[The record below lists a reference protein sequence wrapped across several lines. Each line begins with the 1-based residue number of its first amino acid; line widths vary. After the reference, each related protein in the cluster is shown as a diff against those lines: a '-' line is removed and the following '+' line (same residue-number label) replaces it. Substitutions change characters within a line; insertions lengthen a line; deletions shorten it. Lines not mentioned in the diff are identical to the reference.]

1 MRVAARLVV
10 ARCCLLLGSEA
21 ALGVKQITFVAVTA
35 DSQLSHPSC
44 GCVLHVVCTFLIVR
58 VGVGGVK
65 LPLPLYR
72 PFVRYP
78 QGDKEREKKTFVSA
92 TTMVLRKLFTID
104 AKTNGNGPATFAWN
118 PQGVLVAIAGANKR
132 VGIYTRQGELK
143 HTVNLPEKTAV
154 VDMHWDHEGS
164 TLAVIQATSQSVT
177 LFDTATNKMDTV
189 ATAMKADVCIIRWA
203 ASLPVLAVGNAKGG
217 VLMYN
222 RETFKKIPIVGKHS
236 KKIISMSWNRR
247 NQVAMSSDDKTLS
260 VSDDTGQTID
270 SVNIKGD
277 PLELKWADRKS
288 DDRKVGNVDG
298 TVSMTNSGKTL
309 ILFAPETKDSLVEL
323 AFNKKYGNL
332 VNFEWFGDGYLV
344 CGFAQGNI
352 TVVSTHN
359 KEIGNEVS
367 MMKSHRD
374 ALSALT
380 VNKAIQKGCSI
391 GDNTVRVFDLDDM
404 HLSEQR
410 SEKYEFDSE
419 FGALSQCGWTEDG
432 QILTVSSRNGSVYA
446 FVTRIPVMSASHANL
461 IAYFS
466 SLREVCVRDIVAGH
480 DVAKIEVEV
489 EPSFV
494 ALSQACV
501 AVGSLNQTWFYG
513 FDPSSVNQTK
523 CPKIGFHEASNVVK
537 SACCS
542 GQYGAVLYKDL
553 GKSEVFLLDPKGV
566 SAGSTND
573 EWRFPDKKDHG
584 KVTAHAMT
592 DNFYIFGTG
601 NGLVCVFSL
610 VDRQVV
616 TAYRHISG
624 IRYLKPNLQG
634 TRIAWI
640 DGSNNGSIF
649 NPASEQATSI
659 DGLPTS
665 TETIQW
671 DPSDYG
677 CFIAADPKN
686 FTTFTY
692 TPNSRYG
699 PTAKAVLKRDSTE
712 LCTTARPYG
721 FISVLLFRGVVMCQ
735 MPTGALAP
743 VPLNSHQ
750 PLQYQAPGDAE
761 SFHLLLE
768 MNRVPEAFAIANTP
782 EQLAKIATS
791 ALHVLDIDLAIRVY
805 RQLVKPTMVQCLER
819 IRHIAERNVL
829 LGHIALMFQEF
840 DDAQNFFL
848 RSSHPMLA
856 LEMRRDLMHWD
867 QALQLAEK
875 LAPEQVPLLSKECAS
890 QLEFRG
896 EYSNALN
903 VYRRGA
909 MDVPNVP
916 ANAPA
921 AALAARTAAE
931 LHNEG
936 CLGGEARCTFRM
948 GDVRGG
954 MRLLERTNN
963 RTFLV
968 DCAAILESMKQFDEA
983 AGLYER
989 AEQFERAATIYIK
1002 ETKQLK
1008 AAARVMQH
1016 IKSRNILTM
1025 YAKAKEVGENAYA
1038 EAMQAYERA
1047 EDWDNVVRIKVE
1059 FLSDLHGAYSIVRRT
1074 RSLEAAQMVAAVCRK
1089 RNEIGVAVEFLLL
1102 AKKYQEAFDLAKEAN
1117 MMLSFEQALAQIVTI
1132 EDGIAPAEYRDYF
1145 LMVADYYATTKKDNA
1160 VAGDFYKVGGQF
1172 PKALDRYLLV
1182 GTQESLDKAID
1193 VVGRA
1198 KSDKLAHKLLDYLM
1212 GEVDGEAKDPKN
1224 IFKLYMALG
1233 SFEKAAKTAVLI
1245 AGKEQELGNYRPAHK
1260 ILVDTC
1266 LVLNERGMR
1275 VSSDLRR
1282 SLALLHSYI
1291 IVKHLMK
1298 PMDDVPA
1305 ATRMLLRVARNIQ
1318 KFPQHVATILTS
1330 AVVQCIKSEFR
1341 ASAYD
1346 YARTLVSTPE
1356 LKEQIPEKHRKKVEA
1371 VVRKRGKDELID
1383 PPEATSQCPFCH
1395 SPVAETTLECTAC
1408 KNALPFC
1415 IVTGKHMVSED
1426 WSVCPSCN
1434 FPALHSEF
1442 VKLLQHDP
1450 RCPLC
1455 ENAVDPFKLNKVAD
1469 PDPKAFV

>member
-1 MRVAARLVV
+1 
-10 ARCCLLLGSEA
+10 
-21 ALGVKQITFVAVTA
+21 
-35 DSQLSHPSC
+35 
-44 GCVLHVVCTFLIVR
+44 
-58 VGVGGVK
+58 
-65 LPLPLYR
+65 
-72 PFVRYP
+72 
-78 QGDKEREKKTFVSA
+78 
-92 TTMVLRKLFTID
+92 MVLRKLFTID
-104 AKTNGNGPATFAWN
+104 TKVNGAGPCMFAWN
-118 PQGVLVAIAGANKR
+118 PQGVLLAVAGANKR

-154 VDMHWDHEGS
+154 IDMHWDHEGS
-164 TLAVIQATSQSVT
+164 TLAVVQAQTQSVV
-177 LFDTATNKMDTV
+177 LFDMATHKVDTLN
-189 ATAMKADVCIIRWA
+189 TAMKADVVLARWA
-203 ASLPVLAVGNAKGG
+203 HSLPILCVGNAKGG

-222 RETFKKIPIVGKHS
+222 RETFKKTPIVGKHS
-236 KKIISMSWNRR
+236 KKILSMSWNRR
-247 NQVAMSSDDKTLS
+247 NQVAMSSEDKTLS
-260 VSDDTGQTID
+260 VSDEEGQTID

-288 DDRKVGNVDG
+288 DDRKQGSVDG
-298 TVSMTNSGKTL
+298 TVSMTNGGKTL

-332 VNFEWFGDGYLV
+332 TNFEWFGDGYLI
-344 CGFAQGNI
+344 CGFSQGNI
-352 TVVSTHN
+352 TVVSTHS

-367 MMKSHRD
+367 MMKAHRD
-374 ALSALT
+374 SLNALT
-380 VNKAIQKGCSI
+380 VNKAISKGCSV
-391 GDNTVRVFDLDDM
+391 GDNTVRVFDLDDL

-432 QILTVSSRNGSVYA
+432 QILTVASRNGSLYA

-466 SLREVCVRDIVAGH
+466 SLREVCVRDIVAGS

-494 ALSQACV
+494 ALSQSVV

-513 FDPSSVNQTK
+513 FDPGNVNQTK
-523 CPKIGFHEASNVVK
+523 CQKVGFHEASNVVK
-537 SACCS
+537 TACCS

-553 GKSEVFLLDPKGV
+553 GKSEVFVNNPKGV
-566 SAGSTND
+566 TAGSTNE

-592 DNFYIFGTG
+592 DNFYIFGTS

-616 TAYRHISG
+616 TEYRHISG

-640 DGSNNGSIF
+640 DSSNNGSIF

-659 DGLPTS
+659 DGLS
-665 TETIQW
+665 SATEAILW

-677 CFIAADPKN
+677 CFIAADNKN

-692 TPNSRYG
+692 TPNSRWG
-699 PTAKAVLKRDSTE
+699 PTARAVQKRDSTD

-721 FISVLLFRGVVMCQ
+721 FLPVLLFRGVAMCQ

-743 VPLNSHQ
+743 VPLNTHQ

-768 MNRVPEAFAIANTP
+768 MNRVQEAFAIANTP
-782 EQLAKIATS
+782 EQLQRIATA
-791 ALHVLDIDLAIRVY
+791 ALHVLDIELAIRVY

-829 LGHIALMFQEF
+829 LGHISLMFQEF

-875 LAPEQVPLLSKECAS
+875 LAPDQVPLLSKECAQ

-896 EYSNALN
+896 EFSSALN
-903 VYRRGA
+903 VYRRGG
-909 MDVPNVP
+909 MEVPTVP
-916 ANAPA
+916 QNASA
-921 AALAARTAAE
+921 AAIAARTAAE
-931 LHNEG
+931 LHNEA

-954 MRLLERTNN
+954 MRLLERSGN
-963 RTFLV
+963 RALLV
-968 DCAAILESMKQFDEA
+968 ECAAILETMKQFDEA
-983 AGLYER
+983 ASLYER

-1008 AAARVMQH
+1008 AAARVMKN
-1016 IKSRNILTM
+1016 INSRNILTM
-1025 YAKAKEVGENAYA
+1025 YAKAKEVGEAAYQ

-1059 FLSDLHGAYSIVRRT
+1059 FLGDLHGAYGIVRRT
-1074 RSLEAAQMVAAVCRK
+1074 RSIEAAQMVAAVCRK

-1102 AKKYQEAFDLAKEAN
+1102 AKKYNEAFELAKETGTMTA
-1117 MMLSFEQALAQIVTI
+1117 FEQALAQIVTLT
-1132 EDGIAPAEYRDYF
+1132 DGVAPPQYREYF

-1160 VAGDFYKVGGQF
+1160 VAGDFYNVAAQF
-1172 PKALDRYLLV
+1172 PKALEKYLLV
-1182 GTQESLDKAID
+1182 GTQEYLDKAID

-1198 KSDKLAHKLLDYLM
+1198 KSDKLAHRLLDYLM

-1233 SFEKAAKTAVLI
+1233 SYEKAAKTAVLI

-1266 LVLNERGMR
+1266 LVLNERNMR
-1275 VSSDLRR
+1275 VSTDLRR
-1282 SLALLHSYI
+1282 ALMLLHSYI

-1318 KFPQHVATILTS
+1318 RFPQHVSTILTS
-1330 AVVQCIKSEFR
+1330 AVVQCTKAEFR
-1341 ASAYD
+1341 ASAYE
-1346 YARTLVSTPE
+1346 YARTLVQTPE

-1371 VVRKRGKDELID
+1371 VVRKRGKDELVD
-1383 PPEATSQCPFCH
+1383 PPEPTSQCPFCH
-1395 SPVAETTLECTAC
+1395 APVAETTLECTAC

-1455 ENAVDPFKLNKVAD
+1455 ENAVDPFKLNKVVD